1 MPATLPPQFLDMIA
15 AYPAMNG
22 LADALRGEPEISVRV
37 NRRKGIAVPD
47 GADRVPWCRDGFYLD
62 TRPRFT
68 FDPALHQ
75 GLYYVQD
82 ASSMILSEVVRR
94 LSRRMTAPRYL
105 DACAAPGGKTTAA
118 IDALPDDAIVVA
130 NEYVR
135 SRAMTLRENI
145 IKWGAPNV
153 IISTGDTAR
162 LSRLRGAFDIIAADV
177 PCSGE
182 GMMRKDAE
190 AVAQWT
196 PALIDECAA
205 RQREIVANLWPALRP
220 GGYLVYS
227 TCTFNRRENE
237 EIVAHMVDTLGAEPV
252 DLGLCAN
259 FDGIAPGIDTPYP
272 CCRFM
277 PHRLRGEGLFL
288 AILRKP
294 DTPPGNI
301 STRDNHPIPHAN
313 ALSHDNTLKSDNSQ
327 SRYSCSARDSRPFH
341 DNRSSRDSR
350 PPRKGKDRTDT
361 AAAKIPAELTRLLT
375 QTLDWTYTA
384 TPSAITAFPAQ
395 GTDLLA
401 ECRRHLDIIHA
412 GVEVATLK
420 GRDYIP
426 SHPLAI
432 TTALTLTSIIRPIG
446 LIRPISPTPLKAPK
460 DLNDIKDLKAPIY
473 PAVEVDYPT
482 AIAYLRRESLTLPDA
497 PRGIIL
503 LTYGHHPLGFAKN
516 LGNRAN
522 NLYPPELRILSTHTP
537 DTPPAILPTNTHPP
551 QS

>member
-1 MPATLPPQFLDMIA
+1 
-15 AYPAMNG
+15 
-22 LADALRGEPEISVRV
+22 
-37 NRRKGIAVPD
+37 
-47 GADRVPWCRDGFYLD
+47 
-62 TRPRFT
+62 
-68 FDPALHQ
+68 
-75 GLYYVQD
+75 
-82 ASSMILSEVVRR
+82 MILSEVVRR
-94 LSRRMTAPRYL
+94 LSDGMTAPRYL

-118 IDALPDDAIVVA
+118 IDALPDDAIIVA

-162 LSRLRGAFDIIAADV
+162 LSRLREAFDIIAADV

-196 PALIDECAA
+196 PALVDECAA

-237 EIVAHMVDTLGAEPV
+237 EMVAHMVDTLGAEPV
-252 DLGLCAN
+252 DLGLCAD

-294 DTPPGNI
+294 DTNATTHDNRSPYDTSSP
-301 STRDNHPIPHAN
+301 RDSRPSLDNAALPNSCPQRDSHPSRDSYPIPHDN
-313 ALSHDNTLKSDNSQ
+313 AFSQGNSPAHDNRQ
-327 SRYSCSARDSRPFH
+327 SRYSRVLRDNQP
-341 DNRSSRDSR
+341 SRDSR
-350 PPRKGKDRTDT
+350 PPRKGKNRPDT
-361 AAAKIPAELTRLLT
+361 ATAKVPAELSGLLT
-375 QTLDWTYTA
+375 PALDWTYTV
-384 TPSAITAFPAQ
+384 TPSTITAFPTHGAP
-395 GTDLLA
+395 LLA

-412 GVEVATLK
+412 GVEIATLK

-426 SHPLAI
+426 SHPLAL
-432 TTALTLTSIIRPIG
+432 TTAL
-446 LIRPISPTPLKAPK
+446 LKDSNDLK
-460 DLNDIKDLKAPIY
+460 DFKDFKDFKNLKDPKAPIY
-473 PAVEVDYPT
+473 PTVEVDYPT
-482 AIAYLRRESLTLPDA
+482 AISYLRRESLTLPDA
-497 PRGIIL
+497 PRGLIL
-503 LTYGHHPLGFAKN
+503 LTYRHHPLGFAKN

-522 NLYPPELRILSTHTP
+522 NLYPPDLRILSTHTP
-537 DTPPAILPTNTHPP
+537 DIPPAILPH
-551 QS
+551 

>member
-1 MPATLPPQFLDMIA
+1 MSVTLPPQFLDMLKGC
-15 AYPAMNG
+15 PTMDG
-22 LADALRGEPEISVRV
+22 LADALCGEPEVSVRV
-37 NRRKGIAVPD
+37 NRRKGVTVPD
-47 GADRVPWCRDGFYLD
+47 GSDRVPWCRDGFYLG

-94 LSRRMTAPRYL
+94 LSRGMTAPRYL

-118 IDALPDDAIVVA
+118 IDALPDDAIIVA

-135 SRAMTLRENI
+135 QRAITLRENI

-153 IISTGDTAR
+153 IVATGDTAR
-162 LSRLRGAFDIIAADV
+162 LSRLRGRFDIIAADV

-182 GMMRKDAE
+182 GMMRKDPE

-196 PALIDECAA
+196 PALVDECAA
-205 RQREIVANLWPALRP
+205 RQREIVANLWPSLRP

-237 EIVAHMVDTLGAEPV
+237 EMVAHIVDTLGAEPV
-252 DLGLCAN
+252 DTGLCAD
-259 FDGIAPGIDTPYP
+259 FDGITPGIDTPYP

-288 AILRKP
+288 AVLRKP
-294 DTPPGNI
+294 ADGDTTSGPTPPQCGKTAPRD
-301 STRDNHPIPHAN
+301 SHSPRDN
-313 ALSHDNTLKSDNSQ
+313 
-327 SRYSCSARDSRPFH
+327 RPT
-341 DNRSSRDSR
+341 
-350 PPRKGKDRTDT
+350 RKGKNRPDT
-361 AAAKIPAELTRLLT
+361 AAIKIPAELTRLLT
-375 QTLDWTYTA
+375 PTLDWTYTA
-384 TPSAITAFPAQ
+384 TPSTITAFPTH

-401 ECRRHLDIIHA
+401 ECRRHLDVIHA

-426 SHPLAI
+426 TQSLAMS
-432 TTALTLTSIIRPIG
+432 TALALTSIIRPIG
-446 LIRPISPTPLKAPK
+446 LIRPISPTPLK
-460 DLNDIKDLKAPIY
+460 DIKDLKDITHPLHSDVY
-473 PAVEVDYPT
+473 PTVEVDYPT
-482 AIAYLRRESLTLPDA
+482 AIAYLRRESITLPDA
-497 PRGIIL
+497 PRGLLL
-503 LTYGHHPLGFAKN
+503 LTYARHPLGFAKN

-522 NLYPPELRILSTHTP
+522 NLYPPDWRILSTHTP
-537 DTPPAILPTNTHPP
+537 DTPPAILPL
-551 QS
+551 

>member
-1 MPATLPPQFLDMIA
+1 MPATLPQQFLDMIA
-15 AYPAMNG
+15 AYPAMDG
-22 LADALRGEPEISVRV
+22 LADALRDEPEVSVRV

-94 LSRRMTAPRYL
+94 LSRGMTAPRYL

-196 PALIDECAA
+196 PALVDECAA

-220 GGYLVYS
+220 GGHLVYS

-237 EIVAHMVDTLGAEPV
+237 EMVAHMVDTLGAEPV
-252 DLGLCAN
+252 DLDLCAD

-288 AILRKP
+288 ALLRKP
-294 DTPPGNI
+294 DTTPG
-301 STRDNHPIPHAN
+301 SLP
-313 ALSHDNTLKSDNSQ
+313 S
-327 SRYSCSARDSRPFH
+327 H

-350 PPRKGKDRTDT
+350 SPRKGKNRPDT
-361 AAAKIPAELTRLLT
+361 AAAKVPSELTGLLT

-384 TPSAITAFPAQ
+384 TPSTITAFPAH
-395 GTDLLA
+395 GTPLLA
-401 ECRRHLDIIHA
+401 ECRSHLDIIHA
-412 GVEVATLK
+412 GIEIATLK

-426 SHPLAI
+426 SHPLAM
-432 TTALTLTSIIRPIG
+432 TTALAPTSIIRPIG

-473 PAVEVDYPT
+473 PTVEVDYPT
-482 AIAYLRRESLTLPDA
+482 AIAYLRRESLTLLDA

-537 DTPPAILPTNTHPP
+537 DTPPAILPNDTHPP